1 MELSALTAISPVDG
15 RYQNKTDALRSIFS
29 EYGFFRFR
37 IAVEI
42 EWLKSL
48 SNHADIKD
56 LDTFTADSISF
67 LDDIKN
73 NFSIDDAIKI
83 KELEQTT
90 NHDVKAVE
98 YFLREKIKNVEQRQ
112 LELNA
117 QN

>member
-67 LDDIKN
+67 LDDIKIKRHKFLSIIPLSHAYEHTGGFLLPLLVGGEIFFSN
-73 NFSIDDAIKI
+73 N
-83 KELEQTT
+83 
-90 NHDVKAVE
+90 
-98 YFLREKIKNVEQRQ
+98 
-112 LELNA
+112 
-117 QN
+117 